1 MKNLLFVL
9 MFIPAVAHSAFLT
22 GNGLLQRFESTE
34 VTDRLLG
41 LGYVMG
47 VSDAQQG
54 KYHCS
59 GAHVTAGQTRD
70 VVLKYMKDNPQNRDL
85 SADLLVTVSLGIA
98 FPCPKGKGSG
108 V

>member
-9 MFIPAVAHSAFLT
+9 MFIPAVAHAAFLT

-34 VTDRLLG
+34 VTDRILG

-47 VSDAQQG
+47 VSDAHQG
-54 KYHCS
+54 KHHCS
-59 GAHVTAGQTRD
+59 GAQVTAGQTRD
-70 VVLKYMKDNPQNRDL
+70 IVIKYMKENPKNRDL
-85 SADLLVTVSLGIA
+85 SADLLVTISLGIA
-98 FPCPKGKGSG
+98 FPCPKGKGNG

>member
-9 MFIPAVAHSAFLT
+9 MFVPAVVNAEFLS
-22 GNGLLQRFESTE
+22 GNSLLQKLESTE
-34 VTDRLLG
+34 ITDRLVG

-47 VSDAQQG
+47 VSDTQQG

-59 GAHVTAGQTRD
+59 GAQVTAGQTRD
-70 VVLKYMKDNPQNRDL
+70 VVIKYMKNNPQNRDL
-85 SADLLVTVSLGIA
+85 TADVVVTISLGLA